1 LSARR
6 QPKPNSDRVGRTLL
20 ALERTASTS
29 RVLNLLAIQA
39 ESGDH
44 PDHAAAPM
52 FQNKVL
58 NSALILKHR
67 VRSDDLFMF
76 EDVKPTATKVII
88 PFERSDLGL
97 GGKSFFVGQ
106 KGWVDLLRG
115 ACNDHSGMV
124 RDLTTLR
131 LIDMLPSLDPF
142 VLREHLR
149 RNGMIVAPCY
159 FALSPADL
167 ELMQRF
173 VGDQIGRLI
182 QAAYGDSGASNVQ
195 HVDRL
200 VRALLSTEVDDRLE
214 PLRQTLKLEGSS
226 FREGVF
232 SWKGF
237 LYYKWTVATLWPQL
251 DTVIDE
257 ILGLSVTG
265 ARDEETQAY
274 LDAVPKRVQKAVAK
288 DRQAIARALKVYDD
302 AFSEMI
308 QNSRP
313 QAFREFLLRAPEMF
327 AALGEKVGVVSHI
340 ASFWRY
346 RFSNG
351 GKATTH
357 VEDALDIFQ
366 DFETGLGISAASDP
380 AR

>member
-1 LSARR
+1 MSARR
-6 QPKPNSDRVGRTLL
+6 QSKPNSDRVGRTLL

-39 ESGDH
+39 ESGQH
-44 PDHAAAPM
+44 PDHGVAPM

-97 GGKSFFVGQ
+97 GGKSLFIGQ
-106 KGWVDLLRG
+106 KGWVELLRG

-167 ELMQRF
+167 EQMQRF

-182 QAAYGDSGASNVQ
+182 QVAYGDSSAKNAQ

-214 PLRQTLKLEGSS
+214 PLRQTLKLEGAS

-251 DTVIDE
+251 DTVIAE

-265 ARDEETQAY
+265 ARDDETQAY
-274 LDAVPKRVQKAVAK
+274 LDSAPKRVQKAVAK

-302 AFSEMI
+302 AFNDMI

-346 RFSNG
+346 RFPLG
-351 GKATTH
+351 ARPTTH
-357 VEDALDIFQ
+357 VEDAIDIFQ
-366 DFETGLGISAASDP
+366 DFETGLGISATS
-380 AR
+380 